1 MRYTMLAC
9 LIALIVAATTAP
21 GCGRKPKL
29 GSSAATSTAHALSAA
44 PTSGDRAGG
53 GGGASGVYGF
63 SGARVAESA
72 PEGVIGEC
80 LWVFDEGNQHQVA
93 KGECSAAEPGKFRV
107 ALQPGKYVVR
117 GPGGNQPIEIKPGR
131 WIEITSLAELPLAP

>member
-9 LIALIVAATTAP
+9 LIVLIVASTSAS
-21 GCGRKPKL
+21 GCGREPKL
-29 GSSAATSTAHALSAA
+29 GPSTASSTPHAMSAA
-44 PTSGDRAGG
+44 PTPGHRAAGG
-53 GGGASGVYGF
+53 AGASGVYGF
-63 SGARVAESA
+63 SGARVAEGA
-72 PEGVIGEC
+72 PVGVIGEC
-80 LWVFDEGNQHQVA
+80 LWVFDEGNQHEVA

-107 ALQPGKYVVR
+107 ALKPGKYVVR